1 MNEPLAQQLRPQT
14 LAEVSGQQHLLG
26 EDKVFRKT
34 VESGKIPNMIFYGP
48 SGVGK
53 TTVARIVAQNSGM
66 LLHKLN
72 GTSCGTSDIKAVLAE
87 IGTLQASGG
96 ILLYLDEIQYLNK
109 KQQQTLLECIED
121 GSVTLIASTTENP
134 YFYIYNAILSRA
146 AVFEFKSLTTEDIA
160 RGIAIAIAKIE
171 AAQGVRVQLQADA
184 LEYLSRGAGGDMRKA
199 LGCLEF
205 AVTAAAVQDLLCDD
219 LQADA
224 DTDAAPVA
232 VPVKADANADGTEVH
247 TKAGDSPCVPT
258 KIITLD
264 MIQQV
269 SRRTAMRYDKQGDDH
284 YDIVSAFQKSMR
296 GSDVNAS
303 LHYLARLLEAGDM
316 VSACR
321 RLMVCAAED
330 VGLAYPQILPI
341 VKAAVDM
348 ANMLGLPEAR
358 IPLADA
364 VILVATSPKSN
375 KGEAAIDAALAHL
388 RSGHTGPIPRQLQN
402 QHYDGA
408 DAEQKGQNYKYAHN
422 YPNSWV
428 QQQYLPDA
436 IKDAVYY
443 EAGENKNEQ
452 TAKAYWDKI
461 KNQ

>member
-1 MNEPLAQQLRPQT
+1 MNQPLAQQLRPQT
-14 LAEVSGQQHLLG
+14 LAEVSGQSHLLG
-26 EDKVFRKT
+26 AGKVFRKT

-53 TTVARIVAQNSGM
+53 TTVARIVAENSGM

-72 GTSCGTSDIKAVLAE
+72 GTSCGTGDIKAVLAE

-109 KQQQTLLECIED
+109 KQQQTLLECIEE

-134 YFYIYNAILSRA
+134 YFYIYNALLSRA
-146 AVFEFKSLTTEDIA
+146 TVFEFKALTPADVLRGI
-160 RGIAIAIAKIE
+160 GIAIKKVE
-171 AAQGVRVQLQADA
+171 AAEEIAIEIDA
-184 LEYLSRGAGGDMRKA
+184 EALDYLSQSAGGDMRKA

-205 AVTAAAVQDLLCDD
+205 AITAADTQDG
-219 LQADA
+219 
-224 DTDAAPVA
+224 
-232 VPVKADANADGTEVH
+232 VKVI
-247 TKAGDSPCVPT
+247 S
-258 KIITLD
+258 LD

-284 YDIVSAFQKSMR
+284 YDILSAFQKSMR

-348 ANMLGLPEAR
+348 ANMLGLPEGR

-375 KGEAAIDAALAHL
+375 KGEQAIDAVLADL
-388 RSGHTGPIPRQLQN
+388 RAGRSGPIPRQLQN
-402 QHYDGA
+402 KHYDGA
-408 DAEQKGQNYKYAHN
+408 DAAQKGQNYKYAHN
-422 YPNSWV
+422 YPNAWV
-428 QQQYLPDA
+428 NQQYLPDA

-443 EAGENKNEQ
+443 EAGENKMEQ
-452 TAKAYWDKI
+452 AAKQYWDKI
-461 KNQ
+461 KGV